1 MALTTCKECKA
12 QISTTAQA
20 CPQCGAKPR
29 KTSGCAIVILAV
41 IGFGVLSMMAK
52 GCSDQVADPSASSQ
66 TTAPAASPAP
76 AVQLDPAAKLAEAV
90 QTVDGV
96 EAQLKENAQKLKKY
110 YGTKSQLEDSTA
122 DLLKL
127 GMVRAQYE
135 KSEVKAERALAVRAD
150 ALFTKVGQQQ
160 RAIYASIVEEN
171 FIKNGM
177 DIRTSI
183 EGSKKD
189 HLRLKYVLMSKP
201 LVYKFQN
208 EMKLDEQ
215 AKVFGFTKLIYS
227 DGYNESWTVDL

>member
-12 QISTTAQA
+12 QISATAQA
-20 CPQCGAKPR
+20 CPQCGAKPK
-29 KTSGCAIVILAV
+29 KTSGCAIVILVV

-52 GCSDQVADPSASSQ
+52 GCSDQVDTPSAPSQ
-66 TTAPAASPAP
+66 APTATPAAP
-76 AVQLDPAAKLAEAV
+76 AVQLDPAAKLTEAV

-96 EAQLKENAQKLKKY
+96 EARLKENAQKLKKY

-127 GMVRAQYE
+127 GLVRAQYE
-135 KSEVKAERALAVRAD
+135 KSKVKAERALAARAD

-160 RAIYASIVEEN
+160 RTIYASTIEEN
-171 FIKNGM
+171 FIKNGL
-177 DIRTSI
+177 DIRTSV